1 MKNKIKIIMLV
12 LLLSILAGVLYLN
25 FFKNGMKQE
34 LKEEVSTIPD
44 TGEKIQAELYF
55 SSIDGMFLVPEN
67 REVKKSDEINNQI
80 KIVLLELINGPKD
93 ANLVPTIP
101 YGTNINEVYIDQQNT
116 AYIDFTNEIKEN
128 HPGGSTGELLTVYS
142 IVNTITSNF
151 HNVKKVQILI
161 NQDTVDSLTGHIDI
175 SMPIQED
182 KSIIQ
187 VLQKW

>member
-25 FFKNGMKQE
+25 FLKNYKQE
-34 LKEEVSTIPD
+34 LKEEVSTILD
-44 TGEKIQAELYF
+44 TGEKIQTELYF

-67 REVKKSDEINNQI
+67 REVKKSDQINNQI

-93 ANLVPTIP
+93 ANLAPTIP

-128 HPGGSTGELLTVYS
+128 HSGGSTGELLTVYS

-161 NQDTVDSLTGHIDI
+161 NQDTVDSLAGHIDI